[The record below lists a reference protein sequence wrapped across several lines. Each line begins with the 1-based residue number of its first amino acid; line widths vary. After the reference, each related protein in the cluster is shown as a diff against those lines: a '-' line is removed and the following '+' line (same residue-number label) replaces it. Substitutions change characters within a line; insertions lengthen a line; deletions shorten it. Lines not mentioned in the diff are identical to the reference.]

1 VPFTG
6 KEAAGQPQ
14 GSGCP
19 AANRPHVRNRALHDQ
34 LRAFGQGAA
43 EHLTGC
49 LESGAEIPFEVA
61 ETPGAT
67 SKLYRYRPLSS
78 QFVRE
83 RFPELRA
90 IDGFGQTVLG
100 LARLEGSSAYLRVL
114 GVDYVPAGERDRAE
128 VVLREFLA
136 RLWDE
141 ATTFELDDR
150 RFARAYA
157 EFESVVYENTVV
169 TTVLAPVIGVRLAAE
184 RWDLGEG
191 IALARGDLCDAPP
204 EAVWV
209 GADEQAEPN
218 TLVLLTVEA
227 TPQDPPPLTSA
238 RLGFRKLLTA
248 LRLFKPGTATLGATA
263 WWRLDEGPWQPLAL
277 GFSGRP
283 RTGDYWLEAGER
295 DELVEL
301 FEVVRQRPLQ
311 GGPLPWALAR
321 FEIGCEQPLP
331 VEGLSDHLLALR
343 ALLDGEEASPADVSS
358 RLAALCA
365 EAPDRPSLRATV
377 ERAFSLER
385 HLMRGNLDPDSSGA
399 VRSGAPDR
407 IARALE
413 DQLRALLRDIA
424 CGYLDPD
431 VKGIADELLRD
442 EAERRPAEPEPS
454 GTVQPAPTGRRRR
467 MKPEPV
473 LESWED
479 VVPEP
484 SSSPDAAEPPEPRFV
499 VRRTKKKP
507 ERKRAAD
514 KQRRRA
520 SRSSRAEQETEET
533 AAVGS
538 LLERGG
544 DEDTLDWGFDDDPA
558 DYSAAI

>member
-1 VPFTG
+1 V
-6 KEAAGQPQ
+6 
-14 GSGCP
+14 
-19 AANRPHVRNRALHDQ
+19 LHDQ
-34 LRAFGQGAA
+34 LRAFAEGAA
-43 EHLTGC
+43 AHLTGC
-49 LESGAEIPFEVA
+49 VESGAEVPFEVA
-61 ETPGAT
+61 ETPGAG
-67 SKLYRYRPLSS
+67 SKLYRYRPLSG

-90 IDGFGQTVLG
+90 IDGFGPTVLG

-128 VVLREFLA
+128 AVLREFLA

-141 ATTFELDDR
+141 ATTFELEDR
-150 RFARAYA
+150 RFDRSYA
-157 EFESVVYENTVV
+157 ELESVVYDNTVV
-169 TTVLAPVIGVRLAAE
+169 TTVLAPLLGVRLAAE
-184 RWDLGEG
+184 RWDLGAG

-209 GADEQAEPN
+209 AADEQAEPN
-218 TLVLLTVEA
+218 TLVLLTVET

-248 LRLFKPGTATLGATA
+248 LRLFKPGAATLGPTA
-263 WWRLDEGPWQPLAL
+263 WWRVDEGPWQSLAL

-283 RTGDYWLEAGER
+283 RTGDYWLEPAEQE
-295 DELVEL
+295 ELVEL
-301 FEVVRQRPLQ
+301 FELVRQRPLQ

-385 HLMRGNLDPDSSGA
+385 HLMRGDLDSDTFGA
-399 VRSGAPDR
+399 LRSGAPDR

-413 DQLRALLRDIA
+413 DHLRALLRDIA

-431 VKGIADELLRD
+431 VKSIADELLRG
-442 EAERRPAEPEPS
+442 EAERRPEAPEP
-454 GTVQPAPTGRRRR
+454 ADAARPTAANRRRR
-467 MKPEPV
+467 SRPEPV
-473 LESWED
+473 LESWDD

-484 SSSPDAAEPPEPRFV
+484 SPSPEAAEPPEPEFV
-499 VRRTKKKP
+499 VRRTKKGAT
-507 ERKRAAD
+507 RKRAAR
-514 KQRRRA
+514 KQRTRA
-520 SRSSRAEQETEET
+520 SRGTRDEQETQET
-533 AAVGS
+533 VAVGGVR
-538 LLERGG
+538 EAGG
-544 DEDTLDWGFDDDPA
+544 DEDGLDWGFDDDPA
-558 DYSAAI
+558 DYSAAV